1 MDPFELPEEM
11 PTDLAGLADLRAQ
24 AEESF
29 NELRDIVNSGEDLTD
44 AQLEQLR
51 SLAQSITAI
60 DTAAQD
66 IEQAENDRRAEAADL
81 ISQVAGQSGESD
93 DEDGEGAA
101 EGDDTE
107 DAEEGED
114 EVSQDDVDAVV
125 TEAENAAA
133 DAAETVAA
141 SGRRRT
147 NFSRA
152 ANGRKAK
159 LPAAKKKSDIGWR
172 MDSNVFG
179 FKPGRVGFADL
190 AEAVESV
197 RPGQRIRGA
206 STVRGGFS
214 GHTLGRLDR
223 DMPLVETSQELVAA
237 IQHATDER
245 NLPHGSLTAAGGWC
259 APSEQLYDF
268 CEVPQAT
275 DLVSLPEIA
284 IRRGGVRWPVEPDL
298 SEIFN
303 SFQFFFTEPQLEAV
317 DVEGNPTAIKQ
328 CVEIPCP
335 DEFEE
340 LRLNAVGYCVEA
352 GILQNQGWPE
362 LIEWF
367 MRSLTQEH
375 FRALSRRTVT
385 DMVAGSTAVT
395 IPVDAQIAAGSS
407 VLNSLALMATNLRLD
422 RGLGRTATIEGVAPS
437 WLHEVIRADLA
448 NQAGTDS
455 KAVTDAQIT
464 SWLTARNIA
473 LQFVGD
479 WQTRGTGQPGN
490 LQTVVYPGTV
500 NVLLYPAG
508 TWFRSLSNVIELGVM
523 YPKEQ
528 LQVNRYTRFF
538 TEDAIAVGKRCNQSL
553 NVTIPICPSGAI
565 GARQTI
571 ACNTPDPVTP

>member
-11 PTDLAGLADLRAQ
+11 PTDLTGLAELREK
-24 AEESF
+24 AEEVF
-29 NELRDIVNSGEDLTD
+29 GELRSIVESGEDLTD
-44 AQLEQLR
+44 EQLAQLR
-51 SLAQSITAI
+51 SVAQAITTI
-60 DTAAQD
+60 DTAVTTA
-66 IEQAENDRRAEAADL
+66 EQADNERRAEIDSL
-81 ISQVAGQSGESD
+81 VSQVAGDADAESD
-93 DEDGEGAA
+93 SDTETGEA
-101 EGDDTE
+101 DTE
-107 DAEEGED
+107 DAEVSTED
-114 EVSQDDVDAVV
+114 AAAVV
-125 TEAENAAA
+125 DEAEQATQEAAS
-133 DAAETVAA
+133 VAA
-141 SGRRRT
+141 SGKRRST
-147 NFSRA
+147 KFDGL
-152 ANGRKAK
+152 ANGRKTK
-159 LPAAKKKSDIGWR
+159 LPAAAKKLDAGWR

-179 FKPGRVGFADL
+179 FKPGKVGFADL
-190 AEAVESV
+190 AEAVEAV
-197 RPGQRIRGA
+197 RPGSRMR
-206 STVRGGFS
+206 SSRPVRGGFS
-214 GHTLGRLDR
+214 GQTLGRLDR
-223 DMPLVETSQELVAA
+223 EMPLVETSQELVAA
-237 IQHATDER
+237 IQSATDER
-245 NLPHGSLTAAGGWC
+245 LLTGGSLTAAGGWC

-275 DLVSLPEIA
+275 DLLSLPEIA
-284 IRRGGVRWPVEPDL
+284 IRHGGVRWPVEPDL

-317 DVEGNPTAIKQ
+317 DAEGNPTAIKE

-340 LRLNAVGYCVEA
+340 LRLNAVGYCVNA
-352 GILQNQGWPE
+352 GILQAQGWPE

-407 VLNSLALMATNLRLD
+407 VLNSLALMATNLRLN

-448 NQAGTDS
+448 NQQGIDT
-455 KAVTDAQIT
+455 KAVTDTQID
-464 SWLTARNIA
+464 SWLAARNIA

-479 WQTRGTGQPGN
+479 WQTRGAGLPGN
-490 LQTVVYPGTV
+490 LTTVVYPGTV

-528 LQVNRYTRFF
+528 LQVNRYTQFF

-553 NVTIPICPSGAI
+553 NVTVPICPSGAI
-565 GARQTI
+565 GERQTI
-571 ACNTPDPVTP
+571 ACNTPVVTP

>member
-29 NELRDIVNSGEDLTD
+29 NELRDIVNSGEDLTE

-66 IEQAENDRRAEAADL
+66 IEQAEHDRRAEAADL
-81 ISQVAGQSGESD
+81 ISQVAGNSD
-93 DEDGEGAA
+93 DGDTEG
-101 EGDDTE
+101 EGDDA
-107 DAEEGED
+107 DNEEGEGD
-114 EVSQDDVDAVV
+114 TEGDDDVSQDDVDAVV
-125 TEAENAAA
+125 TEAEQAAA

-152 ANGRKAK
+152 AGRKTK

-197 RPGQRIRGA
+197 RPGQRVRGA

-284 IRRGGVRWPVEPDL
+284 IKRGGVRWPVEPDL

-508 TWFRSLSNVIELGVM
+508 TWFRSLSNVLELGVM

-571 ACNTPDPVTP
+571 ACNTPDTVTP

>member
-11 PTDLAGLADLRAQ
+11 PTDLAGLAELRAQ
-24 AEESF
+24 AEASF
-29 NELRDIVNSGEDLTD
+29 NELRDIVNSGEDLTEE
-44 AQLEQLR
+44 QLEQLR

-60 DTAAQD
+60 DTATQE
-66 IEQAENDRRAEAADL
+66 IEQAEVDRRAEAADL
-81 ISQVAGQSGESD
+81 ISQVAGNSGDES
-93 DEDGEGAA
+93 DEDGEG
-101 EGDDTE
+101 EDTDTDSDDE
-107 DAEEGED
+107 DD

-125 TEAENAAA
+125 TEAEQAAA
-133 DAAETVAA
+133 DAAESVAA

-152 ANGRKAK
+152 ADGRKKK
-159 LPAAKKKSDIGWR
+159 LPAAKKKPDIGWR

-179 FKPGRVGFADL
+179 FKPGKVGFADL

-197 RPGQRIRGA
+197 RPGQRMRT
-206 STVRGGFS
+206 SRPVRGGFS
-214 GHTLGRLDR
+214 GQTLGRLDR
-223 DMPLVETSQELVAA
+223 DMPLIETSHELVAA
-237 IQHATDER
+237 IQTATDEK
-245 NLPHGSLTAAGGWC
+245 NLPGGSLTAAGGWC

-284 IRRGGVRWPVEPDL
+284 IKRGGIRWPVEPDL
-298 SEIFN
+298 SEIFD

-317 DVEGNPTAIKQ
+317 DAQGNPTAIKE

-335 DEFEE
+335 DDFEE

-375 FRALSRRTVT
+375 FRALSRRTVL
-385 DMVAGSTAVT
+385 DMVAGSTPLT

-407 VLNSLALMATNLRLD
+407 ILNSLALMATNLRLD
-422 RGLGRTATIEGVAPS
+422 RGLGRNATIEGVAPS
-437 WLHEVIRADLA
+437 WLFEVIRADLA
-448 NQAGTDS
+448 NQQGTET
-455 KAVTDAQIT
+455 KAVTDAQVT
-464 SWLTARNIA
+464 SWLTARNIV

-508 TWFRSLSNVIELGVM
+508 TWFRSLSNVLELGVM